1 MVLVTFKFQGIFC
14 NKISTDDEKVK
25 LYTKKGYHLSRHKNK
40 FKKEYDITVID
51 KLDFSLDCIKKN

>member
-1 MVLVTFKFQGIFC
+1 MMR
-14 NKISTDDEKVK
+14 K
-25 LYTKKGYHLSRHKNK
+25 LNFIQKKGYHLSRHKNK